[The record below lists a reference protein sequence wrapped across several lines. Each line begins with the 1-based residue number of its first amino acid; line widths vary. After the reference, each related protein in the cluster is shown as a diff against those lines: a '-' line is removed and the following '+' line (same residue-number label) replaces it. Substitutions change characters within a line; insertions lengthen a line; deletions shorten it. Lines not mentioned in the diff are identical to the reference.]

1 MGIGEKIRK
10 SIEKFPPKSWD
21 AEEEKQKKEKEAASK
36 IIQYVM
42 VAALLAMAFVLPK
55 FGAEKTAESFGD
67 GRTIQNHG
75 TDQIP
80 ESGVSAEGA
89 ADQAGVIVL
98 DAGHGGDDPGMTGSS
113 GITEKVLNLIYAKKL
128 EALLTE
134 AGYQVIQTRPT
145 EEGLYQP
152 GDSNKK
158 ARDMQKRVSII
169 SEAKPLLTISIHQN
183 SYPADNSVCGPQ
195 VFYYEHSAEG
205 EKLASCIQE
214 SLNTELSVA
223 RPRVHKGNTSYY
235 ILKRSAS
242 TTVIVECG
250 FLTNPEEEAKLQEEA
265 YQDQV
270 VQAIFDG
277 AMKYLAEAA

>member
-1 MGIGEKIRK
+1 MKNLKDHFTHTIHSTIPKI
-10 SIEKFPPKSWD
+10 
-21 AEEEKQKKEKEAASK
+21 
-36 IIQYVM
+36 
-42 VAALLAMAFVLPK
+42 
-55 FGAEKTAESFGD
+55 AEKMKSMNQETGMKLLQYLMLCVLLYLCWILPRVGVEKKVQESTGRQEIRQED
-67 GRTIQNHG
+67 GTEQPDAGQNDKTG
-75 TDQIP
+75 
-80 ESGVSAEGA
+80 
-89 ADQAGVIVL
+89 QAGVIVL

-113 GITEKVLNLIYAKKL
+113 GITEKALNLIYAKKL

-134 AGYQVIQTRPT
+134 AGYQVVQTRPT

-158 ARDMQKRVSII
+158 ARDMQKRVAII
-169 SEAKPLLTISIHQN
+169 AEAKPLLTISIHQN

-214 SLNTELSVA
+214 SLNTELSIS

-235 ILKRSAS
+235 ILKRSES

-250 FLTNPEEEAKLQEEA
+250 FLTNPEEEARLQEEA

-277 AMKYLAEAA
+277 AMKYLEDVS